1 MREFRAHHD
10 LFVSAGGAVV
20 GVSLEPIETLRAET
34 ARLALPYPLLSDV
47 ERRAG
52 EAFHVITR
60 LGLGG
65 WHVEL
70 FRRTTALVDAR
81 GIVSAVWGK
90 VRVRGHAL
98 EVLEM
103 ARRLGGA

>member
-10 LFVSAGGAVV
+10 GFVSAGVALA
-20 GVSLEPIETLRAET
+20 GVSLEPLETLRAE
-34 ARLALPYPLLSDV
+34 ASRLALPYPLLSDV

-52 EAFHVITR
+52 ETFHVITR

-65 WHVEL
+65 WNVEL
-70 FRRTTALVDAR
+70 FRRTTALIDAR

-98 EVLEM
+98 EVLGM
-103 ARRLGGA
+103 ARRLDGA